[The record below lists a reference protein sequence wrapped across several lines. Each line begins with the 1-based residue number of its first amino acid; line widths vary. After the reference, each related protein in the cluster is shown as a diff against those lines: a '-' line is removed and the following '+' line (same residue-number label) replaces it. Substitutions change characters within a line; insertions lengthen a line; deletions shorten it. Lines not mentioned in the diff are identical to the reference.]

1 MTLPSSCTTARLAVI
16 NALTVDCSPTPR
28 AIPSAYLFKTATPAE
43 AAQNPADIKKQPR
56 AFVLFRD
63 ARLDGEMENGS
74 SLTVHYTVQITCWYW
89 LGSDLVKTEVA
100 THLARAEADQ
110 HRLRAALCYP
120 GALASFTGTSAGVTY
135 TAADTGL
142 CGHALRA
149 DGYHAAGPVTL
160 PTQGTDAQR
169 ILKVD
174 HFFTASIDQLQP
186 T

>member
-28 AIPSAYLFKTATPAE
+28 AIAPAYLFKSATPAE
-43 AAQNPADIKKQPR
+43 VAQNPADLKKQPR

-63 ARLDGEMENGS
+63 VRLDGEMENGS
-74 SLTVHYTVQITCWYW
+74 SIVHHYTVQITCWYW
-89 LGSDLVKTEVA
+89 LGSDMMKAEVA
-100 THLARAEADQ
+100 TQLARLEADA

-120 GALASFTGTSAGVTY
+120 GALASYDG
-135 TAADTGL
+135 ADTGL
-142 CGHALRA
+142 CGHALRS
-149 DGYHAAGPVTL
+149 DGYRAVGPVPL
-160 PTQGTDAQR
+160 PTQGTDAPR

-174 HFFTASIDQLQP
+174 HFFTASVDQLQP